1 MIVVVSQKRII
12 YTVDYYDGVIH
23 RDVEQLASYFAVV
36 DVANHS

>member
-23 RDVEQLASYFAVV
+23 RDVFAVV